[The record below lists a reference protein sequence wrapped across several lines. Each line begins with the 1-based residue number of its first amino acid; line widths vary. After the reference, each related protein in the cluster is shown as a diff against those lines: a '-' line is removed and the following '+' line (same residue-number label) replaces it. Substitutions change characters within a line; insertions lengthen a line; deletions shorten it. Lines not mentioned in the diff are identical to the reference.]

1 MYQIRLDEA
10 KARLSDLIETA
21 FKGEEVFIFKDD
33 QQVVQLVPIEPPKR
47 RPQFGSARGL
57 IVLAE
62 DFDAPL
68 DVIWDNTEALKT
80 IFVGKAL
87 V

>member
-1 MYQIRLDEA
+1 
-10 KARLSDLIETA
+10 
-21 FKGEEVFIFKDD
+21 
-33 QQVVQLVPIEPPKR
+33 VVQLVPIEPPKR